1 MNVLILGA
9 AGKIGRLLT
18 DDLLAQ
24 TKNDLVLY
32 AKNGSTRL
40 KLKKSD
46 RVKIV
51 DGDFKDLDTLTRAMD
66 GIDVVYI
73 NDMGDDQSTNTIIEA
88 MKKSD
93 VRGVIAASILGIYD
107 EVPGAFGQ
115 WNKRM
120 IGNTPRM
127 KAQMKSALAIE
138 GSGLDYTLLR
148 LSWLYDEQGNR
159 NYSLTQKGDPFKGT
173 QVTREAVAQLITDII
188 TTKDERYINKSLG
201 VSEPNTNWDKPS
213 FY

>member
-1 MNVLILGA
+1 MNILILGG
-9 AGKIGRLLT
+9 AGMIGKLLT

-24 TKNDLVLY
+24 TKDDLVLY
-32 AKNGSTRL
+32 AKNANTRL
-40 KLKKSD
+40 KSKKSQ

-51 DGDFKDLDTLTRAMD
+51 DGDFKELDTLTSAMD

-73 NDMGDDQSTNTIIEA
+73 NDMGDDQSTNTIVEA
-88 MKKSD
+88 MNKSG
-93 VRGVIAASILGIYD
+93 VKRVIAASILGIYD

-120 IGNTPRM
+120 IGNSPRM
-127 KAQMKSALAIE
+127 KSQIKSALAIE
-138 GSGLDYTLLR
+138 GSELDYTLLR
-148 LSWLYDEQGNR
+148 LSWLYDEQGNK
-159 NYSLTQKGDPFKGT
+159 NYSLTQKGELFKGT

-188 TTKDERYINKSLG
+188 TTKDERYIKKSLG
-201 VSEPNTNWDKPS
+201 VSEPNTDWNKPS

>member
-1 MNVLILGA
+1 MNILILGA
-9 AGKIGRLLT
+9 AGKIGRQLT

-32 AKNGSTRL
+32 AKNAHTRL
-40 KLKKSD
+40 KLKKSE

-51 DGDFKDLDTLTRAMD
+51 DGDFKDLDTLTSAMD
-66 GIDVVYI
+66 GIEVVYI
-73 NDMGDDQSTNTIIEA
+73 NDMGDDLSTNTIIEA

-93 VRGVIAASILGIYD
+93 VKRVIAASILGIYD

-120 IGNTPRM
+120 IGNLPRM
-127 KAQMKSALAIE
+127 KAQIKSALAIE

-148 LSWLYDEQGNR
+148 LSWLYDEQGNK
-159 NYSLTQKGDPFKGT
+159 NYSLTQKGELFKGT

-188 TTKDERYINKSLG
+188 TAKDERYIKKSLG
-201 VSEPNTNWDKPS
+201 VSEPNTDWDKPS